1 MLASLF
7 SDDRLLVFLSGLGL
21 LGLFF
26 WYFATDFERKKRN
39 IGTVIVVLIAIFSF
53 MSIVPKE
60 KWSDVIT
67 GKTPLSEAHNLKGG
81 IDLVGGSSFTLR
93 VQPSTGPSGEVVPVT
108 ANAVSQAIQTI
119 EKRLNQDGAADLK
132 LVAQGEDRILVE
144 MPGIAPED
152 AKRIRVILEK
162 IAKLELKAV
171 HPDSHTLANKVA
183 ADPENEIVPG
193 YELKVL
199 KDIDDD
205 GNATS
210 ENILVKIRAALDGT
224 YIVHAQELYGPY
236 EGQLDVKLNPE
247 GAIKMFDLTKKM
259 NHGRDRLA
267 IVLDG
272 KVLSAPV
279 VQSSLSKNFQISGM
293 GSAKEAKALASALL
307 NPLKNPLIV
316 EEERTMSA
324 TLGKETVSQG
334 IFAGIAGLSL
344 TLIFVLLYYRM
355 AGLIAMV
362 GLALNI
368 LILFGAMAMF
378 GFTFTL
384 PGIAGIIL
392 TIGVAVDANVIIYER
407 LREEMAA
414 GKTLRTAI
422 NTAYEKAFS
431 AIFDANLTTLITAL
445 ILFWRASG
453 TVKGF
458 AVTLTIG
465 ILASML
471 AALLCT
477 RVLFWWFSDAGLV
490 KKLKFMNIIPER
502 TFDFLSK
509 RKISFAVSGVL
520 ILFALGEMG
529 YQKEKALGIDFVGG
543 AQVQFQFEGEDE
555 IQQPEAQKVIN
566 AITDLKR
573 VAYSQEET
581 NTNGNHLLSVRC
593 DGEDTAKIEDAL
605 RKAFP
610 ALLQA
615 KVPVLDAD
623 GKQKVNTVDI
633 PILDADGKQTKD
645 ASGQPATKEVDQ
657 PQTEFKYQ
665 MAKET
670 ISASLGSEFL
680 TTAVWALIIGL
691 FAILIYITIRFEFSF
706 ALGAFV
712 ALCHDLIIVFGFVI
726 FRGHEMSLIHVGAF
740 LTIAGYS
747 INDTIVIFDR
757 IREDLKN
764 KRGDVKD
771 VMNQAISST
780 LSRTV
785 LTSATTFASV
795 LILWMFG
802 GVALRDF
809 SFTIM
814 VGVLVGTY
822 SSIYIASPIVY
833 IWTKMR
839 GADLR
844 HELVDADL
852 EIEVAPQNH

>member
-1 MLASLF
+1 MIASLF

-26 WYFATDFERKKRN
+26 WYFTTDYERKKRN
-39 IGTVIVVLIAIFSF
+39 IGTIIVVLIAIFSF

-60 KWSDVIT
+60 QWGSVIT
-67 GKTPLSEAHNLKGG
+67 GKTSLSQAHNLKGG
-81 IDLVGGSSFTLR
+81 IDLIGGSSFTLR
-93 VQPSTGPSGEVVPVT
+93 VQPSTGPNGEEVPVT
-108 ANAVSQAIQTI
+108 ANAVSQAIQTV
-119 EKRLNQDGAADLK
+119 EKRLNQSGASDLK
-132 LVAQGEDRILVE
+132 IVAQGEDRILVE

-152 AKRIRVILEK
+152 AKRIRTILEK

-171 HPDSHTLANKVA
+171 HPETRVLANKVA
-183 ADPENEIVPG
+183 ADPDNEIIPG

-199 KDIDDD
+199 KDTDDD

-210 ENILVKIRAALDGT
+210 ENILVKSRAALDGG

-236 EGQLDVKLNPE
+236 EGQLDVELNND
-247 GAIKMFDLTKKM
+247 GATKMFDLTKQM
-259 NHGRDRLA
+259 QHGSDRLA

-279 VQSSLSKNFQISGM
+279 VQSSLSKKFQISGM
-293 GSAKEAKALASALL
+293 GTAKEAKALAAALL

-334 IFAGIAGLSL
+334 VIAGVAGLAL
-344 TLIFVLLYYRM
+344 TLIFVMLYYRM
-355 AGLIAMV
+355 AGVIAML

-414 GKTLRTAI
+414 GKSLRSAI
-422 NTAYEKAFS
+422 NLAYEKAFS

-465 ILASML
+465 ILGSML

-477 RVLFWWFSDAGLV
+477 RVLFWWFSDVGVV
-490 KKLKFMNIIPER
+490 KKLKFMNIIPAR
-502 TFDFLSK
+502 SFDFLSK
-509 RKISFAVSGVL
+509 RKISFGVSGVL
-520 ILFALGEMG
+520 ILFAIGEMA
-529 YQKEKALGIDFVGG
+529 YEKENALGIDFVGG
-543 AQVQFQFEGEDE
+543 AQIQFQFEGDDE
-555 IQQPEAQKVIN
+555 ITQPDAQKVLSSIEG
-566 AITDLKR
+566 LHKEPS
-573 VAYSQEET
+573 SQEET
-581 NTNGNHLLSVRC
+581 NPTTQNHLLSVRC
-593 DGEDTAKIEDAL
+593 ASADTGAIEDAL
-605 RKAFP
+605 RDAFP
-610 ALLQA
+610 AILQA
-615 KVPVLDAD
+615 EVPALDANGVQKTD
-623 GKQKVNTVDI
+623 GAGEPMMQY
-633 PILDADGKQTKD
+633 
-645 ASGQPATKEVDQ
+645 
-657 PQTEFKYQ
+657 KYQ
-665 MAKET
+665 MAKDT

-691 FAILIYITIRFEFSF
+691 FAILVYITIRFEFSF

-757 IREDLKN
+757 LREDLRT

-771 VMNQAISST
+771 IMNQAISST

-795 LILWMFG
+795 LILWIFG

-814 VGVLVGTY
+814 MGVLVGTY
-822 SSIYIASPIVY
+822 SSIFIASPIVY
-833 IWTKMR
+833 MWTKMR
-839 GADLR
+839 GGNLR
-844 HELVDADL
+844 RELLDANL
-852 EIEVAPQNH
+852 EAEVNPAKAK

>member
-7 SDDRLLVFLSGLGL
+7 SDDRLLTFLSGLGL

-26 WYFATDFERKKRN
+26 WYFATDFERRKRN

-53 MSIVPKE
+53 MAIVPKDQ
-60 KWSDVIT
+60 WGNILT
-67 GKTPLSEAHNLKGG
+67 GKTPISKATNLKGG
-81 IDLVGGSSFTLR
+81 IDLIGGSSFTLR
-93 VQPSTGPSGEVVPVT
+93 VQPSIGPNGEKVPVT
-108 ANAVSQAIQTI
+108 ANAVQQAIGTI
-119 EKRLNQDGAADLK
+119 EKRLNESGAADLK
-132 LVAQGEDRILVE
+132 IVAQGEDRILVE

-152 AKRIRVILEK
+152 AKRIRGILEK

-171 HPDSHTLANKVA
+171 HPDSRSLANKVA
-183 ADPENEIVPG
+183 ADPLNEIVPG

-199 KDIDDD
+199 RDTDED

-210 ENILVKIRAALDGT
+210 ENILVKSRAALDGT

-236 EGQLDVKLNPE
+236 EGQLDVELNNE
-247 GAIKMFDLTKKM
+247 GATKMFDLTKKM
-259 NHGRDRLA
+259 QHGHDRLA

-279 VQSSLSKNFQISGM
+279 VQSTLSKKFQISGM
-293 GSAKEAKALASALL
+293 GSAKEAKALAAALL
-307 NPLKNPLIV
+307 NPLKNPLVV

-324 TLGKETVSQG
+324 TLGKETISQG
-334 IFAGIAGLSL
+334 IFAGVAALAL
-344 TLIFVLLYYRM
+344 TFAFVMLYYRM
-355 AGLIAMV
+355 AGLIAMI
-362 GLALNI
+362 GLLLNM

-384 PGIAGIIL
+384 PGIAGLIL

-407 LREEMAA
+407 LREELAA

-477 RVLFWWFSDAGLV
+477 RVLFWWFSDAKIV
-490 KKLKFMNIIPER
+490 KKLKFMNLIPER
-502 TFDFLSK
+502 SFKFLNK
-509 RKISFAVSGVL
+509 RRISFSVSGAL
-520 ILFALGEMG
+520 ILLALGAMSYEG
-529 YQKEKALGIDFVGG
+529 KNALGIDFVGG
-543 AQVQFQFEGEDE
+543 AQVQFQFEGNDE
-555 IQQPEAQKVIN
+555 IMQPEAQAVLDKL
-566 AITDLKR
+566 TLTKKPS
-573 VAYSQEET
+573 SQEET

-593 DGEDTAKIEDAL
+593 ANEDTQIIEQAL
-605 RKAFP
+605 RKNFKILQERVP
-610 ALLQA
+610 ALDA
-615 KVPVLDAD
+615 KGEV
-623 GKQKVNTVDI
+623 K
-633 PILDADGKQTKD
+633 KD
-645 ASGQPATKEVDQ
+645 KSGNPEMVY
-657 PQTEFKYQ
+657 KYQ

-680 TTAVWALIIGL
+680 TTAVWALLIGL

-757 IREDLKN
+757 IREDLKTKN
-764 KRGDVKD
+764 GTTKEIMD
-771 VMNQAISST
+771 NAISST

-795 LILWMFG
+795 LILWLFG

-839 GADLR
+839 GSDLR
-844 HELVDADL
+844 HELIDADL
-852 EIEVAPQNH
+852 EHQVTIQK

>member
-7 SDDRLLVFLSGLGL
+7 SDDRLLIFISGLGL

-26 WYFATDFERKKRN
+26 WYFATDYERKKRN
-39 IGTVIVVLIAIFSF
+39 IGTIIVVLIAIFSF
-53 MSIVPKE
+53 LSIVPKE
-60 KWSDVIT
+60 KWTDVIT

-81 IDLVGGSSFTLR
+81 IDLIGGSSFTLR
-93 VQPSTGPSGEVVPVT
+93 VQPTIGPNGEKVPVT
-108 ANAVSQAIQTI
+108 ANAVSQAILTV
-119 EKRLNQDGAADLK
+119 EKRLNQDGSADLK
-132 LVAQGEDRILVE
+132 IVAQGEDRILVE

-152 AKRIRVILEK
+152 AKRIRTILEK

-171 HPDSHTLANKVA
+171 HPDTRVLANKVA
-183 ADPENEIVPG
+183 ADPDNEIVPG

-199 KDIDDD
+199 KDTNED

-210 ENILVKIRAALDGT
+210 ENILVKSRAALDGT

-236 EGQLDVKLNPE
+236 EGQLDVQLNKE
-247 GAIKMFDLTKKM
+247 GATKMFDLTKKM

-272 KVLSAPV
+272 KVLSAPT
-279 VQSSLSKNFQISGM
+279 VQSSLSQKFQISGM
-293 GSAKEAKALASALL
+293 GTAKEAKALAAALL
-307 NPLKNPLIV
+307 NPLKNGLVV

-334 IFAGIAGLSL
+334 VIAGVAGLAV
-344 TLIFVLLYYRM
+344 TLLFVMLYYRM
-355 AGLIAMV
+355 AGVIAMI

-414 GKTLRTAI
+414 GKSLRTAI

-477 RVLFWWFSDAGLV
+477 RVLFWWFSDTGVV
-490 KKLKFMNIIPER
+490 KKLKFMNLIPQR
-502 TFDFLSK
+502 SFDFLGK

-520 ILFALGEMG
+520 ILFAVGEMA
-529 YQKEKALGIDFVGG
+529 YERDDALGIDFVGG

-555 IQQPEAQKVIN
+555 ITQPEAQKVLA
-566 AITDLKR
+566 AIEGLHKTPS
-573 VAYSQEET
+573 SQEET
-581 NTNGNHLLSVRC
+581 TTTGNHLLSVRC
-593 DGEDTAKIEDAL
+593 ATEDTGAIEAAL
-605 RKAFP
+605 REAFP
-610 ALLQA
+610 AILKA
-615 KVPVLDAD
+615 EVPALGANGIQKTD
-623 GKQKVNTVDI
+623 GAGEPMMQYN
-633 PILDADGKQTKD
+633 
-645 ASGQPATKEVDQ
+645 
-657 PQTEFKYQ
+657 YQ
-665 MAKET
+665 MAKDT

-680 TTAVWALIIGL
+680 TTAVWALVIGL
-691 FAILIYITIRFEFSF
+691 FAILVYITIRFEFSF
-706 ALGAFV
+706 ALGAFI

-764 KRGDVKD
+764 KSGDVKD
-771 VMNQAISST
+771 IMNQAISST

-795 LILWMFG
+795 LILWSFG

-814 VGVLVGTY
+814 IGVLVGTY

-839 GADLR
+839 GANLR
-844 HELVDADL
+844 HELIDADL
-852 EIEVAPQNH
+852 ETKVNPGKH

>member
-1 MLASLF
+1 MIASLF

-26 WYFATDFERKKRN
+26 WYFATDYERKKRN
-39 IGTVIVVLIAIFSF
+39 IGTIIIVLIAIFSF
-53 MSIVPKE
+53 LSIVPKE

-81 IDLVGGSSFTLR
+81 IDLIGGSSFTLR
-93 VQPSTGPSGEVVPVT
+93 VQPTVGPNGEDVAVT
-108 ANAVSQAIQTI
+108 ANAVAQAIATV
-119 EKRLNQDGAADLK
+119 EKRLNESGANDLK
-132 LVAQGEDRILVE
+132 IVAQGEDRILVE

-152 AKRIRVILEK
+152 AKRIRTILEK

-171 HPDSHTLANKVA
+171 HSETRVLANKVA
-183 ADPENEIVPG
+183 ADPDNEIVPG

-199 KDIDDD
+199 RDTDED

-210 ENILVKIRAALDGT
+210 ENILIKSRAALDGT

-236 EGQLDVKLNPE
+236 EGQLDVELNDE
-247 GAIKMFDLTKKM
+247 GAQKMFDLTKKM
-259 NHGRDRLA
+259 QHGNDRLA

-279 VQSSLSKNFQISGM
+279 VQSSLSKKFQISGM
-293 GSAKEAKALASALL
+293 GTAKEAKALAAALL
-307 NPLKNPLIV
+307 NPLKNPLVV

-324 TLGKETVSQG
+324 TLGKETISQG
-334 IFAGIAGLSL
+334 VIAGIAGLAA
-344 TLIFVLLYYRM
+344 TLIFVMLYYRM
-355 AGLIAMV
+355 AGLIAMI
-362 GLALNI
+362 GLGLNI
-368 LILFGAMAMF
+368 LILFGCMAMF

-414 GKTLRTAI
+414 GKSLRTAI

-502 TFDFLSK
+502 SFDFLSK

-529 YQKEKALGIDFVGG
+529 YEKENALGIDFVGG
-543 AQVQFQFEGEDE
+543 AQVQFQFEGADE
-555 IQQPEAQKVIN
+555 ITQPEAQKVLDSIEG
-566 AITDLKR
+566 LHKSPS
-573 VAYSQEET
+573 SQEET

-593 DGEDTAKIEDAL
+593 ASADTGVIEKAL
-605 RKAFP
+605 RDNFPILQAEVP
-610 ALLQA
+610 ALDGNDVQ
-615 KVPVLDAD
+615 KLDGA
-623 GKQKVNTVDI
+623 
-633 PILDADGKQTKD
+633 
-645 ASGQPATKEVDQ
+645 GQPMTQ
-657 PQTEFKYQ
+657 YKYQ
-665 MAKET
+665 MAKDT

-691 FAILIYITIRFEFSF
+691 FAILVYITIRFEFSF
-706 ALGAFV
+706 AIGAFV

-764 KRGDVKD
+764 KDGDVK
-771 VMNQAISST
+771 VIMNQAISST

-795 LILWMFG
+795 LILWLYG
-802 GVALRDF
+802 GVALKDF

-814 VGVLVGTY
+814 IGVLVGTY

-844 HELVDADL
+844 HELIDPDMDIQL
-852 EIEVAPQNH
+852 GSEKNKS